1 MPSKYRYPVKRSPK
15 DDPQQYRVYR
25 MENEAIGARSYQQL
39 TRTRIG
45 QLVRSI
51 SRNYDVPCPRLVW
64 KNLGRWAAEW
74 TEPGEIALNT
84 RKKTA
89 KDVLTITHEMAHH
102 VHFHLG
108 GEVTH
113 QQQSHGPEFMA
124 VHMSILDTCRVVPV
138 VGMRAICRHYRIQFA
153 DPGTRSSLSKLRRIA
168 RGRHRTST

>member
-1 MPSKYRYPVKRSPK
+1 MPSKYRYPVRRSPK
-15 DDPQQYRVYR
+15 SDPQQYRVYR

-39 TRTRIG
+39 SRARIG

-51 SRNYDVPCPRLVW
+51 SQNYGVPCPRLVW

-84 RKKTA
+84 RKNTA

-102 VHFHLG
+102 VHFHFG
-108 GEVTH
+108 GESARG
-113 QQQSHGPEFMA
+113 QENHGPEFMA

-138 VGMRAICRHYRIQFA
+138 VGMRAICQQYRLRFE
-153 DPGTRSSLSKLRRIA
+153 DPGTRNSLKKLKRIA
-168 RGRHRTST
+168 RGNH